1 MVLIFDIMNFRR
13 FSVHLIIAMS
23 VLISSITSCT
33 KDDTE
38 PGNSYLVTYEPVVT
52 YSKMSINSMIDLAA
66 FQYAQIASF
75 KPYMESDVKVYR
87 IVYRTSTGGKE
98 TEASGLVSV
107 PVNQGDY
114 PVLSF
119 QNGTNTL
126 NINAPSVNPSNSNYI
141 LVEVLASMGFV
152 VIIPDYPG
160 FGESADIPH
169 PYLVK
174 DATVTSI
181 TDMFYAAEE
190 FDATGLPDIS
200 ILNEYYLLGYS
211 QGGWATM
218 ALHKALELDFSSDF
232 NLAGSV
238 CGAGPYDIGLLF
250 SQMVNVA
257 TYPMPVYLGYIFNAY
272 SAYGQISNP
281 VTDIFREPYASRIST
296 LYNGT
301 KSFEQINSQLTTSVP
316 DLLNASFITGYTTSE
331 KYSSVRKALSDN
343 SIEAWHT
350 YKPLLMIHG
359 GNDTQV
365 NPISTETMYSSMIQ
379 KGTSGEICTKII
391 IPGADHGDGVVPAM
405 VEGINFL
412 LKLKESR

>member
-1 MVLIFDIMNFRR
+1 MNFKRISFR
-13 FSVHLIIAMS
+13 LIIALS
-23 VLISSITSCT
+23 VFVSFISSCT

-38 PGNSYLVTYEPVVT
+38 PANSYLVSNELVVT
-52 YSKMSINSMIDLAA
+52 YSKLSINSMIDLASV
-66 FQYAQIASF
+66 QYPELASF
-75 KPYMESDVKVYR
+75 KQYMENDVKVYR
-87 IVYRTSTGGKE
+87 IVYRTSIGGKA
-98 TEASGLVSV
+98 TEASGLVCV
-107 PVNQGDY
+107 PVNPGDY

-126 NINAPSVNPSNSNYI
+126 NLNAPSVSPSNSSYI

-160 FGESADIPH
+160 FGESVDIPH

-174 DATVTSI
+174 DPTITSI
-181 TDMFYAAEE
+181 ADMFYAAEE
-190 FDATGLPDIS
+190 FDATVLPDIS
-200 ILNEYYLLGYS
+200 ILNEYYLIGYS

-218 ALHKALELDFSSDF
+218 ALHKALELNFSNDF

-250 SQMVNVA
+250 SEMVNVT

-281 VTDIFREPYASRIST
+281 VTDIFREPYASRIGT

-301 KSFEQINSQLTTSVP
+301 KSFDQINGQLTTSIP
-316 DLLNASFITGYTTSE
+316 DLLNSSFITGYTSSD

-350 YKPLLMIHG
+350 YKPLLMLHG
-359 GNDTQV
+359 DSDTQV
-365 NPISTETMYSSMIQ
+365 NPLSTETMFNSMIQ
-379 KGTSGEICTKII
+379 KGTSPEICTKII
-391 IPGADHGDGVVPAM
+391 IPGADHGDGVIPAM
-405 VEGINFL
+405 VEGIKFL
-412 LKLKESR
+412 LALKNDR

>member
-1 MVLIFDIMNFRR
+1 
-13 FSVHLIIAMS
+13 
-23 VLISSITSCT
+23 
-33 KDDTE
+33 
-38 PGNSYLVTYEPVVT
+38 
-52 YSKMSINSMIDLAA
+52 
-66 FQYAQIASF
+66 
-75 KPYMESDVKVYR
+75 
-87 IVYRTSTGGKE
+87 
-98 TEASGLVSV
+98 
-107 PVNQGDY
+107 
-114 PVLSF
+114 
-119 QNGTNTL
+119 
-126 NINAPSVNPSNSNYI
+126 SNSNYI

-160 FGESADIPH
+160 FGESVNIPH

-174 DATVTSI
+174 DPTI
-181 TDMFYAAEE
+181 TTIADMFYAAEE
-190 FDATGLPDIS
+190 FDKTELPDIS

-218 ALHKALELDFSSDF
+218 ALHKALELNFSNDF

-250 SQMVNVA
+250 SQMVDVP

-301 KSFEQINSQLTTSVP
+301 KSFDQINSQLTTSVP

-350 YKPLLMIHG
+350 YKPLLMVHG

-365 NPISTETMYSSMIQ
+365 NPVSTETMYSLMIQ
-379 KGTSGEICTKII
+379 KGTSPELCTKII

-405 VEGINFL
+405 IEGINFL
-412 LKLKESR
+412 LKLKDSR